1 MKEQEEVS
9 ERHQLSGRTARRH
22 ILMIG
27 IADDLRCIS
36 YDYPFPRSGSYAF
49 IQVWQSQFAGVS
61 TLTAKSLRVIFLKT
75 GADSGI
81 RLEKLCQCLEHD
93 EQNRAA
99 LRSFMAFNLPLA
111 PGASEGLPL
120 HRSTVRFEIFV
131 RPDLAFYSSVSSV
144 SFRCLI

>member
-27 IADDLRCIS
+27 IADDLRCI
-36 YDYPFPRSGSYAF
+36 SYAF